1 VDYVS
6 APNSGVIQ
14 IGDAV
19 PNPDEPCTLIV
30 TGVARSGTSML
41 ASVLQIGGVFMGQ
54 HLYDVVMEDAEIL
67 HALHGGHEALLRRV
81 IERRDAEHRAW
92 GFKIP
97 NLPAYLLVE
106 QLRWFRNPRL
116 VVIYR
121 DPVAIAVRGSL
132 SEYFDV
138 REELTSAGHA
148 VNSLTAFIARAQC
161 PTLILSYEKAIA
173 RPDVMLDALLPFCGI
188 TPDVDMMEEQIRAV
202 LPNNPA
208 YLATANTQF
217 VGYVEGLLRDQ
228 IYGWCYRL
236 GSLEPVLLD
245 LFADDVRIA
254 TFLAGEFRKDLAEN
268 KIGNGNHG
276 FYFDLSRFNLSP
288 DTTLRIRPNRRTV
301 ELNGSGRALRDL
313 TMADAGGEPP
323 DPASASPASASPAS
337 ANPASVS
344 PTPAPAGVP
353 IPATVC

>member
-1 VDYVS
+1 MDYVS

-41 ASVLQIGGVFMGQ
+41 ASVLRIGGVFMGQ

-81 IERRDAEHRAW
+81 IERRDAEHRVW

-97 NLPAYLLVE
+97 NLPAYLLAE

-132 SEYFDV
+132 SEHFDV
-138 REELTSAGHA
+138 REELTNAGHA
-148 VNSLTAFIARAQC
+148 VSSLTAFIARAQC

-188 TPDVDMMEEQIRAV
+188 TPDVDTTERQMHAV

-208 YLATANTQF
+208 YLATANSQF
-217 VGYVEGLLRDQ
+217 VGYVEGVISDQ
-228 IYGWCYRL
+228 LYGWCHQL
-236 GSLEPVLLD
+236 GFLGAVLLD

-254 TFLAGEFRKDLAEN
+254 TFPSNEFRKDLADN
-268 KIGNGNHG
+268 HIGNGNHG
-276 FYFDLSRFNLSP
+276 FYLDLSRFNLSP
-288 DTTLRIRPNRRTV
+288 DTTLRIRPNRRTL
-301 ELNGSGRALRDL
+301 ELNGSGRTLRDL
-313 TMADAGGEPP
+313 TITDPGRKPP
-323 DPASASPASASPAS
+323 NQPSGAQPSI
-337 ANPASVS
+337 S
-344 PTPAPAGVP
+344 PTPAPAGAP